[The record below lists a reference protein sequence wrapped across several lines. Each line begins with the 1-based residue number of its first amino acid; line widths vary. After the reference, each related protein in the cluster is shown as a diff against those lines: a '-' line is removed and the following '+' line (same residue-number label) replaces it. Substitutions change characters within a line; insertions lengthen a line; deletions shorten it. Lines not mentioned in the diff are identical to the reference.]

1 MKNIQ
6 VIDGADNC
14 TYSLFT
20 ATDQEFNEIFLD
32 NTDIEFAEDFF
43 SRVSGA
49 RGIEITREI
58 WKRPVKKKLV
68 QGIHGTLFYQLL
80 DKKRYYP
87 TKKEAEMVPLGIDAA

>member
-1 MKNIQ
+1 MKNIR

-20 ATDQEFNEIFLD
+20 ATDEEFNEIFPD

-43 SRVSGA
+43 SRVSEA

-58 WKRPVKKKLV
+58 WKRPVKKN
-68 QGIHGTLFYQLL
+68 
-80 DKKRYYP
+80 
-87 TKKEAEMVPLGIDAA
+87 